1 MDCITLGWDKHGAKA
16 MKCVQH
22 PISGEVKRVSESDAR
37 RLVGYA
43 WRYVPKQAYKDWK
56 AKELTQAVRR
66 RV

>member
-1 MDCITLGWDKHGAKA
+1 

-43 WRYVPKQAYKDWK
+43 WVYVPKQAYKDWK